1 MTHGMSELMPG
12 SGSRDEVQ
20 DALKSRLPVI
30 IIETL
35 KMQANYRM
43 STRKKINISAEFVK
57 SISKTNRQKCAG
69 GVDITEF

>member
-30 IIETL
+30 IMKTL

-43 STRKKINISAEFVK
+43 STSKKINISAEFVK
-57 SISKTNRQKCAG
+57 SISITDRQKWAG

>member
-30 IIETL
+30 IMETL

-43 STRKKINISAEFVK
+43 STRKKINVSAEFIK
-57 SISKTNRQKCAG
+57 NISITDRQKCAG